1 MPNLFSALISIAALE
16 MGAVL
21 MLLGELGFINIFI
34 GGGSLIHL
42 PTQTILYSDVPEWGA
57 LLSNLRYQ
65 IRSYPWT
72 GFFPMMAFFI
82 AILSFNLF
90 GEGLRRLVEEGNPL
104 INQVINRYTV
114 ILAVFAVIGYNWF
127 SANSAA
133 ILYYRQ
139 QAEAFDGDR
148 AYHHVEILTHPRM
161 YGRALGSPGPD
172 LAALYIAMEFKE
184 YGLQPGGKERDFFQV
199 RERDFER
206 LEEIPILTTAVDG
219 PIPIYGHDYAA
230 YPGRNMTTGE
240 ALAPLRYVSLGELAA
255 IQTPG
260 WSEWYPDLDRKDF
273 SEEILLTLS
282 DREAYFL
289 TAKRKRGLLVVAENT
304 NQFQRRYT
312 LSGRSGQRV
321 DNSGEIRGQDVPYVW
336 ISEEMANRLLANS
349 GYTVS
354 QLRED
359 AQIHALEQ
367 VFDIPLDT
375 TVNLN
380 VEGTLVKDWP
390 VRNVIGLWPG
400 SVGYDYCADCLGKKL
415 IVVMVKYDS
424 PPIGPEGSF
433 NAANDNAS
441 GVAVMLEALR
451 VMKETDYQPYK
462 SILFVAYSGEGLDG
476 GEPFLDPDVSKFL
489 QAHPSFS
496 NFELEAIVKLQG
508 LGAGTGERLEI
519 SAGGSLRLADLFK
532 LASKQMGVDTT
543 RSEEAIDISV
553 IYDQGDSFLESGQEA
568 PIVRMFWEGWEE
580 SSRLPTDTLQLISS
594 DKLEKSGQAL
604 ALALMIL
611 GRETEY

>member
-1 MPNLFSALISIAALE
+1 
-16 MGAVL
+16 
-21 MLLGELGFINIFI
+21 
-34 GGGSLIHL
+34 
-42 PTQTILYSDVPEWGA
+42 
-57 LLSNLRYQ
+57 
-65 IRSYPWT
+65 
-72 GFFPMMAFFI
+72 
-82 AILSFNLF
+82 
-90 GEGLRRLVEEGNPL
+90 
-104 INQVINRYTV
+104 V
-114 ILAVFAVIGYNWF
+114 ILAVFAIIGYNWF
-127 SANSAA
+127 TTNSGA
-133 ILYYRQ
+133 IPFYRQ
-139 QAEAFDGDR
+139 QAEAFDGER
-148 AYHHVEILTHPRM
+148 AYQHVEILTHPRM

-172 LAALYIAMEFKE
+172 LAALYIAREFKE
-184 YGLQPGGKERDFFQV
+184 YGLQPGGKERDYFQV

-206 LEEIPILTTAVDG
+206 LEAIPVLSTVVDG
-219 PIPIYGHDYAA
+219 PIPEHGHDYSA
-230 YPGRNMTTGE
+230 YPGRNMTAGE

-260 WSEWYPDLDRKDF
+260 WSEWYPELDRKDY
-273 SEEILLTLS
+273 SDEVLLTLS

-289 TAKRKRGLLVVAENT
+289 TAKRKKGLLVVAENAKL
-304 NQFQRRYT
+304 FQRRYT
-312 LSGRSGQRV
+312 LSGRSGQRI
-321 DNSGEIRGQDVPYVW
+321 DNSGELRGQDVPYLW
-336 ISEEMANRLLANS
+336 ISEEMANRLMANS

-359 AQIHALEQ
+359 AKEHALEQ
-367 VFDIPLDT
+367 VFDVPLDT
-375 TVNLN
+375 TVNLK

-390 VRNVIGLWPG
+390 VKNVIGLWSG

-424 PPIGPEGSF
+424 PPIGPEGTYD
-433 NAANDNAS
+433 AANDNAS

-451 VMKETDYQPYK
+451 VLKETDYQPYK

-508 LGAGTGERLEI
+508 LGAGTGEQLEI

-532 LASKQMGVDTT
+532 LAANRMGVDTM
-543 RSEEAIDISV
+543 RSDETIDISV

-568 PIVRMFWEGWEE
+568 PIVRLFWEGWEE
-580 SSRLPTDTLQLISS
+580 TSHLPTDTLQLLSS
-594 DKLEKSGQAL
+594 EKLEKSGRAL